1 MLFELN
7 QNELRSYQEK
17 YDKVVK
23 AKVNLDFKKTKKIII
38 GQFSITETQADLI
51 LKKVFSRQ
59 NSDEL
64 DREGFFTTLRYIQC
78 LQNKVDIET
87 CNINTIKLQFP
98 LRVNSKQ
105 NLKKSFQP
113 PNPEDLLDKSMIA
126 LKNLQNL
133 VKEPPALET
142 QKSSA
147 SSEVK
152 NNPNQQ
158 IQKEIEE
165 IPENKEKVQQEVVN
179 EIEQCNEQ
187 INQTQAKNDTNELSE
202 DDQQIIQNNQEDLSQ
217 FKEQNKQYV
226 ITEFGRIDVN
236 QSKEIQQNDINFTFG
251 ESKPI
256 IQTSSNNE
264 QLYITESYE
273 VPPKTEEIKPDF
285 IEISED
291 EEDLPKK
298 DESKDIYVWISGYQ
312 SFKDGPFSQTYY
324 TYTVCSEI
332 RTDPL
337 QGTYTKYQVNRRYTD
352 FQMLQQYFTKSK
364 LGDIIPSLPE
374 KEGVIASIKSMVVE
388 NAEFISQRQEQLQLF
403 LQYLTKYKE
412 DQILLSFL
420 SNDKKFDFILK
431 ELRYCKGDNQDEDT
445 FLPDPDE
452 FTRKQKLKEMI
463 AGKSIMDIVD
473 YFKGE
478 KEIEAKFQEEYR
490 QVQQHYK
497 NLENKKLELSKFK
510 QCLNQ
515 FYEPIEKFSSGTQLQ
530 VSSII
535 TEENIKCAQET
546 QKLFQSNYSKHQNSI
561 MNQVMQIEF
570 QLNSLTYSFEQ
581 IQKQIYKWFAEKKRL
596 REEKS
601 SNKVEIQ
608 KNDSEEG
615 RLQFVISKTNETLIK
630 LVSQITEDLK
640 GLLKDFVEE
649 LTQN

>member
-17 YDKVVK
+17 YDKVMK

-38 GQFSITETQADLI
+38 GQFSITEAQADLI
-51 LKKVFSRQ
+51 LKKVFSQ
-59 NSDEL
+59 QKSDEL
-64 DREGFFTTLRYIQC
+64 NREGFFTTLRYIQC
-78 LQNKVDIET
+78 LQNQVDIET

-133 VKEPPALET
+133 VKEPPPLER
-142 QKSSA
+142 QKSSTP
-147 SSEVK
+147 SEIK
-152 NNPNQQ
+152 CNPNQQ
-158 IQKEIEE
+158 IQKEKVENIE
-165 IPENKEKVQQEVVN
+165 NMEKISTQIIN
-179 EIEQCNEQ
+179 EIEQCNEI
-187 INQTQAKNDTNELSE
+187 INQVQ
-202 DDQQIIQNNQEDLSQ
+202 IQNNINEQTKQDQKIIENNIEDNTQ
-217 FKEQNKQYV
+217 FKEDKQPIINEIDDIYINENKTVQQSN
-226 ITEFGRIDVN
+226 IT
-236 QSKEIQQNDINFTFG
+236 FTFG
-251 ESKPI
+251 
-256 IQTSSNNE
+256 NNDAIT
-264 QLYITESYE
+264 QYLDNNQVIITESN
-273 VPPKTEEIKPDF
+273 VIPPKIQEKKPDF

-291 EEDLPKK
+291 EDDLLKR
-298 DESKDIYVWISGYQ
+298 DESKDIFVWIPGYQ

-332 RTDPL
+332 RTDPH
-337 QGTYTKYQVNRRYTD
+337 QGTYTKYQVHRRYTD
-352 FQMLQQYFTKSK
+352 FTMLQQYFTKSK

-374 KEGVIASIKSMVVE
+374 REGVIASIKNLVVE

-420 SNDKKFDFILK
+420 SNDKKFDLILK

-463 AGKSIMDIVD
+463 VGKSIMDFVD

-497 NLENKKLELSKFK
+497 NLENKKLELNKFK

-515 FYEPIEKFSSGTQLQ
+515 FYEPIDKFSQISTLQL
-530 VSSII
+530 SSIV
-535 TEENIKCAQET
+535 TEENIKYVLET

-561 MNQVMQIEF
+561 MNQVTQIEF

-596 REEKS
+596 REEKI
-601 SNKVEIQ
+601 SNKLEIQ
-608 KNDSEEG
+608 KNDTEEG